1 MADFEPYRHKLFSL
15 QQELQAKQGAGRL
28 NFDPPLTHCLNRS
41 K

>member
-1 MADFEPYRHKLFSL
+1 MADFESYRQKLFSL

-28 NFDPPLTHCLNRS
+28 NFDPPLTRCINCS